1 MSGMPDGRLAALQR
15 TLAAEHAAVYLYGV
29 VGGRVPASRE
39 PALAQQVASAYVTHR
54 GRRDQLTAMV
64 RASGGKPVAAE
75 VSYALPTPCR
85 TAPQLRAAAR
95 DTEARI
101 AEVYAAMVGATSRAQ
116 RQWAIDALADA
127 AVREL
132 GFGAGAEP
140 FPGVAEL

>member
-1 MSGMPDGRLAALQR
+1 MSGTPDSRLEALQR
-15 TLAAEHAAVYLYGV
+15 TLAAEHATVYVYGV
-29 VGGRVPASRE
+29 VGGRVPTSTE
-39 PALAQQVASAYVTHR
+39 PTLAEQVASAYVAHR

-75 VSYALPTPCR
+75 VSYELPTPCR
-85 TAPQLRAAAR
+85 TTPQLRVAAR

-116 RQWAIDALADA
+116 RQWAIDVLADA

-132 GFGAGAEP
+132 GFGAQAEP

>member
-1 MSGMPDGRLAALQR
+1 MPGSRLEALQR

-64 RASGGKPVAAE
+64 RASGGKPVPAE
-75 VSYALPTPCR
+75 VSYELPTPCR
-85 TAPQLRAAAR
+85 TTTQLRATAR
-95 DTEARI
+95 DTETRI
-101 AEVYAAMVGATSRAQ
+101 AAVYAAMVGATSRAQ

-132 GFGAGAEP
+132 GFGARAER
-140 FPGVAEL
+140 FPGVGEL